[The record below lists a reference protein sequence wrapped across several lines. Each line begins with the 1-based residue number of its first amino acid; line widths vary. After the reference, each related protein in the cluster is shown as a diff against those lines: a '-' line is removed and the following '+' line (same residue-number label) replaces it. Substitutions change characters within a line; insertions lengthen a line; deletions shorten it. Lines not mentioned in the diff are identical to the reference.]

1 MNDPL
6 MLAVSID
13 DQRLDLVENNQV
25 VASYPVSTATK
36 GVGFVDGSYRTPIG
50 RFRVAEKVG
59 HDEIPGTVFRNREP
73 QGLWLPGNL
82 TNEDLILTRILR
94 LDGLDA
100 ANANT
105 LDRNIY
111 IHGTNREDL
120 LGTPASHG
128 CIRMRNAEVLEL
140 FRKVPEGTLVV
151 IHPPTR
157 KRGKVI
163 FLDCDSTL
171 SGIEGIDEL
180 ARARGHVIFEEIVAL
195 TNAAMNGEVPLD
207 EVFGRRMEI
216 IRPTQSMADRVAI
229 RYLETVTPGM
239 SELVSGL
246 QARGWLTVILS
257 GGFAPLIEPL
267 ARSLG
272 IEHIEAVP
280 LYFDHDGNYAG
291 YGADYPTTRSGGKNV
306 IIREWRQAMLPERV
320 VMIGDGVSDL
330 ETKPDV
336 DMFVGFGGVVAREP
350 VRRGADYWLSEMIA
364 ESQMLDVI
372 DGGTD
377 RLT

>member
-6 MLAVSID
+6 TLAVSID
-13 DQRLDLVENNQV
+13 DQRLDLVEDNQV

-59 HDEIPGTVFRNREP
+59 QDEIPGTVFRHREP
-73 QGLWLPGNL
+73 QGLWVPGNL

-180 ARARGHVIFEEIVAL
+180 ARARGTVIFEEIVAL

-280 LYFDHDGNYAG
+280 LYLDHDGNYAG
-291 YGADYPTTRSGGKNV
+291 YGADYPTTRGGGKNV

-350 VRRGADYWLSEMIA
+350 VRRGADYWVSEIIA
-364 ESQMLDVI
+364 ESQLLDVI
-372 DGGTD
+372 DGGMD

>member
-6 MLAVSID
+6 TLAVSID

-50 RFRVAEKVG
+50 RFRVAEKIG

-105 LDRNIY
+105 LTRNIY

>member
-13 DQRLDLVENNQV
+13 DQRLDLVADNRV

-36 GVGFVDGSYRTPIG
+36 GVGFVDGSYRTPVG
-50 RFRVAEKVG
+50 RFRVAEKIG
-59 HDEIPGTVFRNREP
+59 HDEISGTVFRGREP
-73 QGLWLPGNL
+73 QGMWLPGII
-82 TNEDLILTRILR
+82 TSEDLILTRILR

-128 CIRMRNAEVLEL
+128 CIRMRNADVLEL

-180 ARARGHVIFEEIVAL
+180 ARARGKVIFEEIVAL

-207 EVFGRRMEI
+207 EVFGRRMEM

-257 GGFAPLIEPL
+257 GGFLPLIEPL

-272 IEHIEAVP
+272 IEQIEAVP

-291 YGADYPTTRSGGKNV
+291 YGADYPTTRGGGKNV

-320 VMIGDGVSDL
+320 VMMGDGVSDL

-350 VRRGADYWLSEMIA
+350 VRRGADYWVPEMIA
-364 ESQMLDVI
+364 GTQLMDVI
-372 DGGTD
+372 DGGTG
-377 RLT
+377 RST

>member
-6 MLAVSID
+6 TLAVSID
-13 DQRLDLVENNQV
+13 DQRLDLVEDNQV

-59 HDEIPGTVFRNREP
+59 HDEIPGTVFRSREP

-171 SGIEGIDEL
+171 SEIEGIDEL
-180 ARARGHVIFEEIVAL
+180 ARARGTVIFEEIVAL

-229 RYLETVTPGM
+229 RYLETVTAGM

-291 YGADYPTTRSGGKNV
+291 YGADYPTTRGGGKNV

-350 VRRGADYWLSEMIA
+350 VRRGADYWVSEIIA
-364 ESQMLDVI
+364 ESQLLDVI
-372 DGGTD
+372 DGGPD